1 MTWYREAEAELILV
15 ASAIQSQR
23 LIKLERLESLAAA
36 LVASL
41 TRSDELVVMAL
52 SSPSGSPLL
61 TNLLNVAVVAT
72 KVGLGLGYYGRELER
87 LALAGLVH
95 DIGLFAVPQSL
106 VTKAGRLTADERTL
120 IEQHPEL
127 GYAAIK
133 RVGPEYTWLAD
144 LVCQAHERANGLG
157 YPNRLKGRQIS
168 EMALI
173 IGVSDVFDALI
184 SERPYRP
191 RLFPHEAIKELL
203 VAERA
208 TFPREMTKAL
218 VEQLSVYPLGT
229 TVRLTTGETG
239 TVVGVNVRYP
249 LRPTV
254 AVDEPGVVGDV
265 ENRHI
270 NLGLTP
276 LVSIIEALKAPVV
289 GRVTF
294 TPEVPAV
301 PETLEP
307 LGAASDQFTSL
318 LESLDAIATAIQGVV
333 EHTRNPGVVGEAG
346 GGFVADQQRE
356 TDTPGQDDGG
366 FDKEVVGLFAL
377 EAHEWLAQIQS
388 ALARLSADREGPV
401 RSHVYGIVLNGI
413 TNLAKSAATVH
424 LDEIEAMATNLL
436 PTLRDVGGAE
446 TAVAAESLR
455 HLHLGLDRVIAAVRH
470 LATVPSQEPAE
481 SEGKLPGG
489 DVSDGSNGTA
499 ALVEYADPATFGN
512 VPVSAPNQEPASVP
526 LLTALRELQKARSR
540 SMQPARDMLE
550 VVIHRA
556 EELGAAEQPV
566 DVSTI
571 ESILRDLDRQ
581 DDEFLQA
588 VHLRVPQMTEALASL
603 RAQAASFVTA
613 SQLDPILSHVEF
625 LHTQAKLVQAMT
637 IMMFLQ
643 GLKSFLTVTAYRKVT
658 SLPIRLEALELRL
671 KTLVPMAEQW
681 VNLGRLERATIEE
694 ILPA

>member
-1 MTWYREAEAELILV
+1 MTWYRDAEAELTLV

-23 LIKLERLESLAAA
+23 SIQLDRLEVLAES

-41 TRSDELVVMAL
+41 KRSDELTVMAL

-61 TNLLNVAVVAT
+61 TNLVNVAVVAT
-72 KVGLGLGYYGRELER
+72 KVGMGLGYYGRELER

-106 VTKAGRLTADERTL
+106 LTKAGRLTADERTL

-127 GYAAIK
+127 GYEAIK
-133 RVGPEYTWLAD
+133 RSGSDYTWLAE
-144 LVCQAHERANGLG
+144 LIRQAHERTNGLG

-239 TVVGVNVRYP
+239 TVVGVNVQYP
-249 LRPTV
+249 LRPIV
-254 AVDEPGVVGDV
+254 EVDEPGDAGYA
-265 ENRHI
+265 ESRHI
-270 NLGLTP
+270 DLSLTP

-289 GRVTF
+289 GRLTF
-294 TPEVPAV
+294 APEVPNVAV
-301 PETLEP
+301 PM
-307 LGAASDQFTSL
+307 GAASDQFTSL

-333 EHTRNPGVVGEAG
+333 EHARHPGAVDG
-346 GGFVADQQRE
+346 GKSETVLDQGSAVE
-356 TDTPGQDDGG
+356 TMSQDDVG

-388 ALARLSADREGPV
+388 ALARLSADKEGPV

-446 TAVAAESLR
+446 TAVASESLR
-455 HLHLGLDRVIAAVRH
+455 HLHQGLSRVIAAVRQ
-470 LATVPSQEPAE
+470 LASVPSQSAAGDERTLIDGEVSVVHEEEMGAVECAE
-481 SEGKLPGG
+481 MAILGIP
-489 DVSDGSNGTA
+489 
-499 ALVEYADPATFGN
+499 P
-512 VPVSAPNQEPASVP
+512 SAPNREFSSLP
-526 LLTALRELQKARSR
+526 LLSALRELQKARSR

-550 VVIHRA
+550 AVIHRA
-556 EELGAAEQPV
+556 EEVGEAEQSV

-571 ESILRDLDRQ
+571 ERILRDLDRQ
-581 DDEFLQA
+581 DNEFLQA
-588 VHLRVPQMTEALASL
+588 VHSRVPQMTEALASL

-613 SQLDPILSHVEF
+613 SQLDPILGHVEF
-625 LHTQAKLVQAMT
+625 LHDQAKLVQAMT

>member
-1 MTWYREAEAELILV
+1 MTWYRDAEAELTLV

-23 LIKLERLESLAAA
+23 TIQLDRLEALAAS

-41 TRSDELVVMAL
+41 KRSDELIVMAL
-52 SSPSGSPLL
+52 SSPSGSALL
-61 TNLLNVAVVAT
+61 TNLVNVAVVST
-72 KVGLGLGYYGRELER
+72 KVGMGLGYYGRELER
-87 LALAGLVH
+87 LALAGLLH

-127 GYAAIK
+127 GFEAIK
-133 RVGPEYTWLAD
+133 RSGPDYTWLAE
-144 LVCQAHERANGLG
+144 LIRQAHERTNGLG

-173 IGVSDVFDALI
+173 IGVSDVFDAMI

-239 TVVGVNVRYP
+239 IVVGVNVQYP
-249 LRPTV
+249 LRPIV
-254 AVDEPGVVGDV
+254 EVDESGEAGHV
-265 ENRHI
+265 ESRHI
-270 NLGLTP
+270 NLSLTP

-289 GRVTF
+289 GRLIF
-294 TPEVPAV
+294 APEVPSVDV
-301 PETLEP
+301 P
-307 LGAASDQFTSL
+307 GAASDQFTSL

-333 EHTRNPGVVGEAG
+333 EHARHPGAVVGGKPEAVPG
-346 GGFVADQQRE
+346 QEAAAE
-356 TDTPGQDDGG
+356 TPGQDDAG

-388 ALARLSADREGPV
+388 ALARLSADKEGPV

-413 TNLAKSAATVH
+413 TNLAKSAGTVH
-424 LDEIEAMATNLL
+424 LDEIESMATNLL
-436 PTLRDVGGAE
+436 PALRDVGGAE
-446 TAVAAESLR
+446 TAVASESLR
-455 HLHLGLDRVIAAVRH
+455 QLHHGLNRVVAAVRQ
-470 LATVPSQEPAE
+470 LASVPSQSVAGDERIFGAGEAPVVHAE
-481 SEGKLPGG
+481 ETGAVESVETATPNLHPSGPNSEWSSL
-489 DVSDGSNGTA
+489 
-499 ALVEYADPATFGN
+499 
-512 VPVSAPNQEPASVP
+512 P
-526 LLTALRELQKARSR
+526 LLSALRELQKARSR

-550 VVIHRA
+550 AVIHRA
-556 EELGAAEQPV
+556 EDVSETEQPV
-566 DVSTI
+566 DVATI
-571 ESILRDLDRQ
+571 ERILRDLDRQ
-581 DDEFLQA
+581 DTEFLQA
-588 VHLRVPQMTEALASL
+588 VHLRVPKMTEALASL

-613 SQLDPILSHVEF
+613 SQLDPILDHVEF
-625 LHTQAKLVQAMT
+625 LHDQAKLVQAMT
-637 IMMFLQ
+637 LMMFLQ

>member
-1 MTWYREAEAELILV
+1 MTWYRDAEAALDPV
-15 ASAIQSQR
+15 AAAVQSQR
-23 LIKLERLESLAAA
+23 NIQLERLEALAAS

-41 TRSDELVVMAL
+41 TQSDELVVMAL
-52 SSPSGSPLL
+52 SSPAGSPLV
-61 TNLLNVAVVAT
+61 TNLVNVAVVAT
-72 KVGLGLGYYGRELER
+72 KIGMGLGYYGRELER

-106 VTKAGRLTADERTL
+106 LTKTGRLTPDERTL

-127 GYAAIK
+127 GYEAIK
-133 RVGPEYTWLAD
+133 RAEGDYQWLAQ
-144 LVCQAHERANGLG
+144 LVRQAHERTNGLG

-168 EMALI
+168 EVALI
-173 IGVSDVFDALI
+173 IGLSDVFDALI

-218 VEQLSVYPLGT
+218 VQQLSVYPLGT
-229 TVRLTTGETG
+229 TVRLTTGESG
-239 TVVGVNVRYP
+239 TVVGVNVSYP
-249 LRPTV
+249 LRPIV
-254 AVDEPGVVGDV
+254 KVEESDGGDS
-265 ENRHI
+265 R
-270 NLGLTP
+270 LMDLSLTP
-276 LVSIIEALKAPVV
+276 LVGVIEAIKAPTV
-289 GRVTF
+289 GRVSF
-294 TPEVPAV
+294 VAEPAAPAATPGV
-301 PETLEP
+301 
-307 LGAASDQFTSL
+307 ASDQFTAL
-318 LESLDAIATAIQGVV
+318 LESLDAIADAIQGVV
-333 EHTRNPGVVGEAG
+333 ENTLHPVVEDGRSGAPVAAGESG
-346 GGFVADQQRE
+346 P
-356 TDTPGQDDGG
+356 DTLKQDDAG

-388 ALARLSADREGPV
+388 ALARLSADKEGPV
-401 RSHVYGIVLNGI
+401 RSRVYGIVLNGI

-424 LDEIEAMATNLL
+424 LDDIESMATSLL

-455 HLHLGLDRVIAAVRH
+455 HLHLGLDRVITAVRQ
-470 LATVPSQEPAE
+470 LASVPSQTTD
-481 SEGKLPGG
+481 GG
-489 DVSDGSNGTA
+489 T
-499 ALVEYADPATFGN
+499 GN
-512 VPVSAPNQEPASVP
+512 VPMGNAPAALGEELAVVEDAETAAAGGQPIVPAGELPSLP
-526 LLTALRELQKARSR
+526 LLSALRELQKARSR

-550 VVIHRA
+550 AVIQRA
-556 EELGAAEQPV
+556 EQAGKAEQLV
-566 DVSTI
+566 DVSAI
-571 ESILRDLDRQ
+571 ADILRDLDRQ

-588 VHLRVPQMTEALASL
+588 VHSRVPQMTDALISL
-603 RAQAASFVTA
+603 RAQATSFVTA
-613 SQLDPILSHVEF
+613 SQLDPILGHVEF
-625 LHTQAKLVQAMT
+625 LHEQAKVVQAMT

-643 GLKSFLTVTAYRKVT
+643 GLKSFLTITAYRKMT

>member
-1 MTWYREAEAELILV
+1 MTWYRDAEAELTLV

-23 LIKLERLESLAAA
+23 SIQLDRLEILAES

-41 TRSDELVVMAL
+41 KRSDELTVMAL

-61 TNLLNVAVVAT
+61 TNLVNVAVVAT
-72 KVGLGLGYYGRELER
+72 KVGMGLGYYGRELER

-106 VTKAGRLTADERTL
+106 LTKAGRLTADERTL

-127 GYAAIK
+127 GYEAIK
-133 RVGPEYTWLAD
+133 RSGSDYTWLAE
-144 LVCQAHERANGLG
+144 LIRQAHERTNGLG

-239 TVVGVNVRYP
+239 TVVGVNVQYP
-249 LRPTV
+249 LRPIV
-254 AVDEPGVVGDV
+254 EVDEPGDAGYA
-265 ENRHI
+265 ESRHI
-270 NLGLTP
+270 DLSLTP

-289 GRVTF
+289 GRLTF
-294 TPEVPAV
+294 VPEVPSVAV
-301 PETLEP
+301 PM
-307 LGAASDQFTSL
+307 GAASDQFTSL

-333 EHTRNPGVVGEAG
+333 EHARHPGAVDEGKS
-346 GGFVADQQRE
+346 E
-356 TDTPGQDDGG
+356 TVLVQGSAVETLSQDDVG

-388 ALARLSADREGPV
+388 ALARLSADKEGPV

-446 TAVAAESLR
+446 TAVASESLR
-455 HLHLGLDRVIAAVRH
+455 HLHQGLSRVIAAVRQ
-470 LATVPSQEPAE
+470 LASVPHQSAAGDERTPIDGEVSVVHEEEMGAVECAE
-481 SEGKLPGG
+481 
-489 DVSDGSNGTA
+489 TA
-499 ALVEYADPATFGN
+499 MLGISP
-512 VPVSAPNQEPASVP
+512 SAPNREFSSLP
-526 LLTALRELQKARSR
+526 LLSALRELQKARSR

-550 VVIHRA
+550 AVIHRA
-556 EELGAAEQPV
+556 EEVGEAEQLV

-571 ESILRDLDRQ
+571 ERILRDLDRQ
-581 DDEFLQA
+581 DNEFLQA
-588 VHLRVPQMTEALASL
+588 VHSRVPQMTEALASL

-613 SQLDPILSHVEF
+613 SQLDPILGHVEF
-625 LHTQAKLVQAMT
+625 LHDQAKLVQAMT
-637 IMMFLQ
+637 LMMFLQ

-671 KTLVPMAEQW
+671 KTLIPMAEQW

>member
-1 MTWYREAEAELILV
+1 
-15 ASAIQSQR
+15 IQ
-23 LIKLERLESLAAA
+23 LDRLEVLAAS

-41 TRSDELVVMAL
+41 KRSDELIVMAL
-52 SSPSGSPLL
+52 SSPSGSALI

-72 KVGLGLGYYGRELER
+72 KVGMGLGYYGRELER

-106 VTKAGRLTADERTL
+106 VTKAGRLTADERSL

-127 GYAAIK
+127 GYEAIK
-133 RVGPEYTWLAD
+133 RSGSDYTWLAE
-144 LVCQAHERANGLG
+144 LIRQAHERTNGLG

-239 TVVGVNVRYP
+239 TVVGVNVQYP
-249 LRPTV
+249 LRPIV
-254 AVDEPGVVGDV
+254 EVDEPGDAGHV
-265 ENRHI
+265 ECRHI
-270 NLGLTP
+270 DLSLTP

-289 GRVTF
+289 GRLTF
-294 TPEVPAV
+294 APEVPSVAV
-301 PETLEP
+301 PVGT
-307 LGAASDQFTSL
+307 ASDQFTSL

-333 EHTRNPGVVGEAG
+333 EHARHPGAVDGGQPEPVRNQESA
-346 GGFVADQQRE
+346 AE
-356 TDTPGQDDGG
+356 TLGQDDVG

-388 ALARLSADREGPV
+388 ALARLSADKEGPI

-436 PTLRDVGGAE
+436 PTLRNVGGAE
-446 TAVAAESLR
+446 TAVASESLR
-455 HLHLGLDRVIAAVRH
+455 HLHQGLSRVIAAVRQ
-470 LATVPSQEPAE
+470 LASVPSQRVPGDEQPRSGGEVSVAHEAE
-481 SEGKLPGG
+481 MGADESAEAATLSIHPGI
-489 DVSDGSNGTA
+489 
-499 ALVEYADPATFGN
+499 
-512 VPVSAPNQEPASVP
+512 VPNCELSSIP
-526 LLTALRELQKARSR
+526 LLSALRELQKARSR

-550 VVIHRA
+550 AVIHRA
-556 EELGAAEQPV
+556 EEVGEAEQPV

-571 ESILRDLDRQ
+571 ERILRD
-581 DDEFLQA
+581 
-588 VHLRVPQMTEALASL
+588 
-603 RAQAASFVTA
+603 
-613 SQLDPILSHVEF
+613 
-625 LHTQAKLVQAMT
+625 
-637 IMMFLQ
+637 
-643 GLKSFLTVTAYRKVT
+643 
-658 SLPIRLEALELRL
+658 
-671 KTLVPMAEQW
+671 
-681 VNLGRLERATIEE
+681 
-694 ILPA
+694 

>member
-1 MTWYREAEAELILV
+1 MTWYRDAEAELTLV

-23 LIKLERLESLAAA
+23 SIQLDRLEVLAAS

-41 TRSDELVVMAL
+41 KRSDELIVMAL

-72 KVGLGLGYYGRELER
+72 KVGMGLGYYGRELER

-127 GYAAIK
+127 GFEAIK
-133 RVGPEYTWLAD
+133 RSGSDYTWLAE
-144 LVCQAHERANGLG
+144 LIRQAHERTNGLG

-239 TVVGVNVRYP
+239 TVVGVNVQYP
-249 LRPTV
+249 LRPIV
-254 AVDEPGVVGDV
+254 EVDESGDAGYT
-265 ENRHI
+265 ESRHI
-270 NLGLTP
+270 DLSLTP
-276 LVSIIEALKAPVV
+276 LVSIVEALKAPVV
-289 GRVTF
+289 GRLTF
-294 TPEVPAV
+294 APEIPSIEA
-301 PETLEP
+301 PM
-307 LGAASDQFTSL
+307 GAASDQFTSL

-333 EHTRNPGVVGEAG
+333 EHARHPGAVDGKKPDSVLGQESVV
-346 GGFVADQQRE
+346 E
-356 TDTPGQDDGG
+356 TVSQDDVG

-388 ALARLSADREGPV
+388 ALARLSADKEGPV

-424 LDEIEAMATNLL
+424 LDEIESMATNLL

-446 TAVAAESLR
+446 TAVATESLR
-455 HLHLGLDRVIAAVRH
+455 HLHQGLGRVIAAVRQ
-470 LATVPSQEPAE
+470 LASIPSQSIAGDERTLTDGEVAVVHEEETGAVECAE
-481 SEGKLPGG
+481 TATRGIHP
-489 DVSDGSNGTA
+489 SD
-499 ALVEYADPATFGN
+499 
-512 VPVSAPNQEPASVP
+512 PNHEFSSLP
-526 LLTALRELQKARSR
+526 LLSALRELQKARSR

-550 VVIHRA
+550 AVIHRA
-556 EELGAAEQPV
+556 EEVGEAEKPV
-566 DVSTI
+566 DVSMI
-571 ESILRDLDRQ
+571 ERILRDLDRQ
-581 DDEFLQA
+581 DSEFLQS
-588 VHLRVPQMTEALASL
+588 VHSRVPQMTEALVSL

-613 SQLDPILSHVEF
+613 SQLDPILGHVEF
-625 LHTQAKLVQAMT
+625 LHDQAKLVQAMT

>member
-1 MTWYREAEAELILV
+1 MTWYRDAEAELGLV
-15 ASAIQSQR
+15 AAAIQSQR
-23 LIKLERLESLAAA
+23 NVQVERLEVLAAE
-36 LVASL
+36 LVVSL
-41 TRSDELVVMAL
+41 QRSDELIVMAL
-52 SSPSGSPLL
+52 SSPSGSQLV
-61 TNLLNVAVVAT
+61 TNLVNVAIVAT
-72 KVGLGLGYYGRELER
+72 KVGMGLGYYGRELER
-87 LALAGLVH
+87 LALGALVH

-106 VTKAGRLTADERTL
+106 VTKAGRLTPDERTL

-127 GYAAIK
+127 GCDAIK
-133 RVGPEYTWLAD
+133 RAGTEYVWLAQ
-144 LVCQAHERANGLG
+144 LIRQAHERTNGLG

-173 IGVSDVFDALI
+173 IGVTDVFDALI
-184 SERPYRP
+184 SERPYRR
-191 RLFPHEAIKELL
+191 RLFPHEAVKELL

-208 TFPREMTKAL
+208 AFPREMIKAL

-249 LRPTV
+249 LRPIV
-254 AVDEPGVVGDV
+254 RVDEEEGVESD
-265 ENRHI
+265 ESRQI
-270 NLGLTP
+270 DLSLTP
-276 LVSIIEALKAPVV
+276 LVSVIEALNAPVV

-294 TPEVPAV
+294 ETEASPPA
-301 PETLEP
+301 TP

-318 LESLDAIATAIQGVV
+318 LESLDAIASAIQGVV
-333 EHTRNPGVVGEAG
+333 ESTMHPIMADSTRAESALVGESGDDAG
-346 GGFVADQQRE
+346 
-356 TDTPGQDDGG
+356 TQDEAG

-388 ALARLSADREGPV
+388 ALARLSADKEGPV

-436 PTLRDVGGAE
+436 PSLRDVGGAE

-455 HLHLGLDRVIAAVRH
+455 NLHLGLDRVIAAVRQ
-470 LATVPSQEPAE
+470 L
-481 SEGKLPGG
+481 
-489 DVSDGSNGTA
+489 
-499 ALVEYADPATFGN
+499 
-512 VPVSAPNQEPASVP
+512 ASVP
-526 LLTALRELQKARSR
+526 LQSVGGEERTLSEGDVSIGVQEEMAKVKCEEQATFDRHPPTDLVSGLPSVPLLSALRELQKARAR
-540 SMQPARDMLE
+540 SMQPARDILE
-550 VVIHRA
+550 AVIHRA
-556 EELGAAEQPV
+556 EEVSESEQPV
-566 DVSTI
+566 DVATI
-571 ESILRDLDRQ
+571 ERILRELDQQ

-588 VHLRVPQMTEALASL
+588 VHRRVPEMTELLASL

-625 LHTQAKLVQAMT
+625 LHDQAKAVQAMT

-643 GLKSFLTVTAYRKVT
+643 GLKSFLTVTAYRKMT
-658 SLPIRLEALELRL
+658 SLPVRLEALELRL

-681 VNLGRLERATIEE
+681 VNLGRLERATIED

>member
-1 MTWYREAEAELILV
+1 MTWYRDAEAELTLV

-23 LIKLERLESLAAA
+23 SIQLDRLEVLAES

-41 TRSDELVVMAL
+41 KRSDELTVMAL

-61 TNLLNVAVVAT
+61 TNLVNVAVVAT
-72 KVGLGLGYYGRELER
+72 KVGMGLGYYGRELER

-106 VTKAGRLTADERTL
+106 LTKAGRLTADERTL

-127 GYAAIK
+127 GYEAIK
-133 RVGPEYTWLAD
+133 RSGSDYTWLAE
-144 LVCQAHERANGLG
+144 LIRQAHERTNGLG

-239 TVVGVNVRYP
+239 TVVGVNVQYP
-249 LRPTV
+249 LRPIV
-254 AVDEPGVVGDV
+254 EVDEPGDAGYA
-265 ENRHI
+265 ESRHI
-270 NLGLTP
+270 DLSLTP

-289 GRVTF
+289 GRLTF
-294 TPEVPAV
+294 APEVPNVAV
-301 PETLEP
+301 PM
-307 LGAASDQFTSL
+307 GAASDQFTSL

-333 EHTRNPGVVGEAG
+333 EHARHPGAVDG
-346 GGFVADQQRE
+346 GKSETVLDQGSAVE
-356 TDTPGQDDGG
+356 TMSQDDVG

-388 ALARLSADREGPV
+388 ALARLSADKEGPV

-446 TAVAAESLR
+446 TAVASESLR
-455 HLHLGLDRVIAAVRH
+455 HLHQGLSRVIAAVRQ
-470 LATVPSQEPAE
+470 LASVPSQSAAGDERTLIDGEVSVVHEEEIGAVECAE
-481 SEGKLPGG
+481 
-489 DVSDGSNGTA
+489 TA
-499 ALVEYADPATFGN
+499 ILGIP
-512 VPVSAPNQEPASVP
+512 PSAPNREFSSLP
-526 LLTALRELQKARSR
+526 LLSALRELQKARSR

-550 VVIHRA
+550 AVIHRA
-556 EELGAAEQPV
+556 EEVGEAEQSV

-571 ESILRDLDRQ
+571 ERILRDLDRQ
-581 DDEFLQA
+581 DNEFLQA
-588 VHLRVPQMTEALASL
+588 VHSRVPQMTEALASL

-613 SQLDPILSHVEF
+613 SQLDPILGHVEF
-625 LHTQAKLVQAMT
+625 LHDQAKLVQAMT

>member
-1 MTWYREAEAELILV
+1 MTWYRDAEAELTLV

-23 LIKLERLESLAAA
+23 NIQLDRLEVLAAS

-41 TRSDELVVMAL
+41 KRSDELIVMAL

-72 KVGLGLGYYGRELER
+72 KVGMGLGYYGRELER

-106 VTKAGRLTADERTL
+106 VTKAGRLSADERTL

-127 GYAAIK
+127 GYEAIK
-133 RVGPEYTWLAD
+133 RSGSDYTWLAE
-144 LVCQAHERANGLG
+144 LIRQAHERTNGLG

-239 TVVGVNVRYP
+239 TVVGVNVQYP
-249 LRPTV
+249 LRPIV
-254 AVDEPGVVGDV
+254 EVDESGDAGYA
-265 ENRHI
+265 ESRHI
-270 NLGLTP
+270 DLSLTP

-289 GRVTF
+289 GRLTF
-294 TPEVPAV
+294 APEISSVEVPM
-301 PETLEP
+301 
-307 LGAASDQFTSL
+307 GAASDQFTSL

-333 EHTRNPGVVGEAG
+333 EHARHPGAVDGRKPEAVLGQESVV
-346 GGFVADQQRE
+346 E
-356 TDTPGQDDGG
+356 TLSQDDVG

-388 ALARLSADREGPV
+388 ALARLSADKEGPV

-424 LDEIEAMATNLL
+424 LDEIESMATNLL

-446 TAVAAESLR
+446 TAVATESLR
-455 HLHLGLDRVIAAVRH
+455 NLHQGLGRVIAAVRQ
-470 LATVPSQEPAE
+470 LASIPSQSVAGDERTLTDGEVTVVHEEEIDAVECAE
-481 SEGKLPGG
+481 TATRGIHP
-489 DVSDGSNGTA
+489 SD
-499 ALVEYADPATFGN
+499 
-512 VPVSAPNQEPASVP
+512 PNHEFSSLP
-526 LLTALRELQKARSR
+526 LLSALRELQKARSR

-550 VVIHRA
+550 AVIHRA
-556 EELGAAEQPV
+556 EEVGEAEQPV

-571 ESILRDLDRQ
+571 ERILRDLDRQ
-581 DDEFLQA
+581 DSEFLQA
-588 VHLRVPQMTEALASL
+588 VHSRVPQMTEALASL

-613 SQLDPILSHVEF
+613 SQLDPILGHVEF
-625 LHTQAKLVQAMT
+625 LHDQAKLVQAMT

-681 VNLGRLERATIEE
+681 VNLGRLERATIQE

>member
-1 MTWYREAEAELILV
+1 MTWYRDAEAELTLV

-23 LIKLERLESLAAA
+23 TIQLDRLEALAAS

-41 TRSDELVVMAL
+41 KRSDELIVMAL

-61 TNLLNVAVVAT
+61 TNLVNVAVVST
-72 KVGLGLGYYGRELER
+72 KVGMGLGYYGRELER

-127 GYAAIK
+127 GFEAIK
-133 RVGPEYTWLAD
+133 RSEPDYTWLAD
-144 LVCQAHERANGLG
+144 LIRQAHERTNGLG

-173 IGVSDVFDALI
+173 IGVSDVFDAMI

-239 TVVGVNVRYP
+239 IVVGVNVQYP
-249 LRPTV
+249 LRPIV
-254 AVDEPGVVGDV
+254 EVDESGEAGHV
-265 ENRHI
+265 ESRHI
-270 NLGLTP
+270 NLSLTP

-289 GRVTF
+289 GRLIF
-294 TPEVPAV
+294 APEVPSVDV
-301 PETLEP
+301 P
-307 LGAASDQFTSL
+307 GAASDQFTSL

-333 EHTRNPGVVGEAG
+333 EHARHPGAVVGGKPEVVPGQEA
-346 GGFVADQQRE
+346 VAE
-356 TDTPGQDDGG
+356 TPGQDEAG

-388 ALARLSADREGPV
+388 ALARLSADKEGPV

-413 TNLAKSAATVH
+413 TNLAKSAGTVH
-424 LDEIEAMATNLL
+424 LDEIESMATNLL
-436 PTLRDVGGAE
+436 PALRDVGGAE
-446 TAVAAESLR
+446 TAVASESLR
-455 HLHLGLDRVIAAVRH
+455 QLHHGLNRVVAAVRQ
-470 LATVPSQEPAE
+470 LASVPSQSVAGDERIFGAGEAPVVHAE
-481 SEGKLPGG
+481 ETGAVESVETATPTLHPSGPNSEWSSL
-489 DVSDGSNGTA
+489 
-499 ALVEYADPATFGN
+499 
-512 VPVSAPNQEPASVP
+512 P
-526 LLTALRELQKARSR
+526 LLSALRELQKARSR

-550 VVIHRA
+550 AVIHRA
-556 EELGAAEQPV
+556 EEVSEAEQPV
-566 DVSTI
+566 DVATI
-571 ESILRDLDRQ
+571 ERILRDLDRQ
-581 DDEFLQA
+581 DTEFLQA
-588 VHLRVPQMTEALASL
+588 VHLRVPKMTEALASL

-613 SQLDPILSHVEF
+613 SQLDPILHHVEF
-625 LHTQAKLVQAMT
+625 LHDQAKLVQAMT

>member
-1 MTWYREAEAELILV
+1 MTWYRDAEAELTFV

-23 LIKLERLESLAAA
+23 SIQLDRLEILAAS

-41 TRSDELVVMAL
+41 KRSDELIVMAL

-61 TNLLNVAVVAT
+61 TNLVNVAVVAT
-72 KVGLGLGYYGRELER
+72 KVGMGLGYYGRELER

-106 VTKAGRLTADERTL
+106 LTKAGRLTADERTL

-127 GYAAIK
+127 GYEAIK
-133 RVGPEYTWLAD
+133 RSGPDYTWLAE
-144 LVCQAHERANGLG
+144 LIRQAHERTNGLG
-157 YPNRLKGRQIS
+157 YPNRLKGRQVS

-203 VAERA
+203 VVERA

-239 TVVGVNVRYP
+239 TVVGVNVQYP
-249 LRPTV
+249 LRPIV
-254 AVDEPGVVGDV
+254 EVDEPGDAGHV
-265 ENRHI
+265 ESRHI
-270 NLGLTP
+270 NLSLTP

-289 GRVTF
+289 GRLTF
-294 TPEVPAV
+294 APEVSNVAV
-301 PETLEP
+301 PM
-307 LGAASDQFTSL
+307 GVASDQFTSL

-333 EHTRNPGVVGEAG
+333 EHARHPGAVDVGKPEAVLGQESVV
-346 GGFVADQQRE
+346 E
-356 TDTPGQDDGG
+356 TLSQDDVG

-377 EAHEWLAQIQS
+377 EAHEWLQQIQS
-388 ALARLSADREGPV
+388 ALARLSADKEGPV

-446 TAVAAESLR
+446 TAVASESLR
-455 HLHLGLDRVIAAVRH
+455 HLHQGLSRVIAAVRQ
-470 LATVPSQEPAE
+470 L
-481 SEGKLPGG
+481 
-489 DVSDGSNGTA
+489 
-499 ALVEYADPATFGN
+499 
-512 VPVSAPNQEPASVP
+512 ASVP
-526 LLTALRELQKARSR
+526 PSQGAAGDEQMLSDGEMSVVHEEEVSAVESEETATRSIHPGIVPNREFSALPLLSALRELQKARSR

-550 VVIHRA
+550 AVIHRA
-556 EELGAAEQPV
+556 EEVGEAEQPV
-566 DVSTI
+566 DVPTV
-571 ESILRDLDRQ
+571 ERILRDLDRQ
-581 DDEFLQA
+581 DNEFLQA
-588 VHLRVPQMTEALASL
+588 VHSRVPQMTEALASL

-613 SQLDPILSHVEF
+613 SQLDPILGHVEF
-625 LHTQAKLVQAMT
+625 LHDQAKLVQAMT

>member
-1 MTWYREAEAELILV
+1 MTWYRDAEAELTLV

-23 LIKLERLESLAAA
+23 SIQLDRLEILAAS

-41 TRSDELVVMAL
+41 KRSSELIVMAL

-61 TNLLNVAVVAT
+61 TNLVNVAVVAT
-72 KVGLGLGYYGRELER
+72 KVGMGLGYYGRELER

-106 VTKAGRLTADERTL
+106 LTKAGRLTADERTL

-127 GYAAIK
+127 GYEAIK
-133 RVGPEYTWLAD
+133 RSGPDYTWLAE
-144 LVCQAHERANGLG
+144 LIRQAHERTNGLG

-239 TVVGVNVRYP
+239 TVVGVNVQYP
-249 LRPTV
+249 LRPIV
-254 AVDEPGVVGDV
+254 EIDEHGDAGHV
-265 ENRHI
+265 ESRHI
-270 NLGLTP
+270 DLSLTP

-289 GRVTF
+289 GRLTF
-294 TPEVPAV
+294 APEVPNVAV
-301 PETLEP
+301 PM
-307 LGAASDQFTSL
+307 GAASDQFTSL

-333 EHTRNPGVVGEAG
+333 EHARHSGAVDGGKSEVVL
-346 GGFVADQQRE
+346 DQESAVE
-356 TDTPGQDDGG
+356 TLSLDDAG

-388 ALARLSADREGPV
+388 ALARLSADKEGPV

-446 TAVAAESLR
+446 TAVASESLR
-455 HLHLGLDRVIAAVRH
+455 HLHQGLSRVIAAVRQ
-470 LATVPSQEPAE
+470 LASIPSQSAA
-481 SEGKLPGG
+481 G
-489 DVSDGSNGTA
+489 DERTLIDGEVSVVREEEVGAVEREETA
-499 ALVEYADPATFGN
+499 THNIHPEI
-512 VPVSAPNQEPASVP
+512 VPNREFSSLP
-526 LLTALRELQKARSR
+526 LLSALRELQKARSR

-550 VVIHRA
+550 AVIHCA
-556 EELGAAEQPV
+556 EEVGEPV
-566 DVSTI
+566 DVSMI
-571 ESILRDLDRQ
+571 ERILRDLDRQ
-581 DDEFLQA
+581 DNDFLQA
-588 VHLRVPQMTEALASL
+588 VHSRVPQMTEALASL

-613 SQLDPILSHVEF
+613 SQLDPILGHVEF
-625 LHTQAKLVQAMT
+625 LHDQAKLVQAMT

-658 SLPIRLEALELRL
+658 SLPVRLEALELRL

>member
-1 MTWYREAEAELILV
+1 MTWYRDAEAELTLV

-23 LIKLERLESLAAA
+23 TIQLDRLEALAAS

-41 TRSDELVVMAL
+41 KRSDELIVMAL

-61 TNLLNVAVVAT
+61 TNLVNVAVVST
-72 KVGLGLGYYGRELER
+72 KVGMGLGYYGRELER

-127 GYAAIK
+127 GFEAIK
-133 RVGPEYTWLAD
+133 RSEPDYTWLAD
-144 LVCQAHERANGLG
+144 LIRQAHERTNGLG

-173 IGVSDVFDALI
+173 IGVSDVFDAMI

-239 TVVGVNVRYP
+239 IVVGVNVQYP
-249 LRPTV
+249 LRPIV
-254 AVDEPGVVGDV
+254 EVDESGEAGHV
-265 ENRHI
+265 ESRHI
-270 NLGLTP
+270 NLSLTP

-289 GRVTF
+289 GRLIF
-294 TPEVPAV
+294 APEVPSVDV
-301 PETLEP
+301 P
-307 LGAASDQFTSL
+307 GAASDQFTSL

-333 EHTRNPGVVGEAG
+333 EHARHPGAVVGGKPEIVPGQEA
-346 GGFVADQQRE
+346 VAE
-356 TDTPGQDDGG
+356 TPGQDEAG

-388 ALARLSADREGPV
+388 ALARLSADKEGPV

-413 TNLAKSAATVH
+413 TNLAKSAGTVH
-424 LDEIEAMATNLL
+424 LDEIESMATNLL
-436 PTLRDVGGAE
+436 PALRDVGGAE
-446 TAVAAESLR
+446 TAVASESLR
-455 HLHLGLDRVIAAVRH
+455 QLHHGLNRVVAAVRQ
-470 LATVPSQEPAE
+470 LASVPSQSVAGDERIFGAGEAPVVHAE
-481 SEGKLPGG
+481 ETGAVESVETATPTLHPSGPNSEWSSL
-489 DVSDGSNGTA
+489 
-499 ALVEYADPATFGN
+499 
-512 VPVSAPNQEPASVP
+512 P
-526 LLTALRELQKARSR
+526 LLSALRELQKARSR

-550 VVIHRA
+550 AVIHRA
-556 EELGAAEQPV
+556 EEVSEAEQPV
-566 DVSTI
+566 DVATI
-571 ESILRDLDRQ
+571 ERILRDLDRQ
-581 DDEFLQA
+581 DTEFLQA
-588 VHLRVPQMTEALASL
+588 VHLRVPKMTEALASL

-613 SQLDPILSHVEF
+613 SQLDPILHHVEF
-625 LHTQAKLVQAMT
+625 LHDQAKLVQAMT

>member
-1 MTWYREAEAELILV
+1 MTWYRDAEAELTLV

-23 LIKLERLESLAAA
+23 SIQLDRLEISAAS

-41 TRSDELVVMAL
+41 KRSDELIVMAL

-72 KVGLGLGYYGRELER
+72 KVGMGLGYYGRELER

-106 VTKAGRLTADERTL
+106 LTQAGRLTADERTL

-127 GYAAIK
+127 GYEAIK
-133 RVGPEYTWLAD
+133 RSGSDHTWLAE
-144 LVCQAHERANGLG
+144 LIRQAHERTNGLG

-208 TFPREMTKAL
+208 TFPREIIKAL

-239 TVVGVNVRYP
+239 TVVGVNVQYP
-249 LRPTV
+249 LRPIV
-254 AVDEPGVVGDV
+254 EVDEPGDAGHV
-265 ENRHI
+265 ESRHI
-270 NLGLTP
+270 DLSLTP
-276 LVSIIEALKAPVV
+276 LVSIVEALKAPVV
-289 GRVTF
+289 GRLTF
-294 TPEVPAV
+294 APEVPDVAV
-301 PETLEP
+301 PM
-307 LGAASDQFTSL
+307 GAASDQFTSL

-333 EHTRNPGVVGEAG
+333 EHARRPGAVDG
-346 GGFVADQQRE
+346 GKSETVLDQESGVE
-356 TDTPGQDDGG
+356 TLSQDDVG

-388 ALARLSADREGPV
+388 ALARLSADKEGPV

-446 TAVAAESLR
+446 TAVASESLR
-455 HLHLGLDRVIAAVRH
+455 QLHQGLSRVIAAVRQ
-470 LATVPSQEPAE
+470 LASVPSQGAAGEEQALIDGEVSVVHEEEVGAVEHEEPATR
-481 SEGKLPGG
+481 SIHPGI
-489 DVSDGSNGTA
+489 
-499 ALVEYADPATFGN
+499 
-512 VPVSAPNQEPASVP
+512 VPNREFSSLP
-526 LLTALRELQKARSR
+526 LLSALRELQKARSR

-550 VVIHRA
+550 AVIHRA
-556 EELGAAEQPV
+556 EEVSEAEQPV
-566 DVSTI
+566 DVPTI
-571 ESILRDLDRQ
+571 ERILRDLDRQ
-581 DDEFLQA
+581 DNEFLQA
-588 VHLRVPQMTEALASL
+588 VHSRVPQMTGALASL

-613 SQLDPILSHVEF
+613 SQLDPILGHVEF
-625 LHTQAKLVQAMT
+625 LHDQAKLVQAMT

>member
-1 MTWYREAEAELILV
+1 MTWYRDAEAELTLV

-23 LIKLERLESLAAA
+23 TLQLDRIEALAAS

-41 TRSDELVVMAL
+41 KRSDELIVMAL

-61 TNLLNVAVVAT
+61 MNLVNVAVVAT
-72 KVGLGLGYYGRELER
+72 KVGMGLGYYGRELER

-127 GYAAIK
+127 GYEAIK
-133 RVGPEYTWLAD
+133 RSGADYTWLAE
-144 LVCQAHERANGLG
+144 LIRQAHERINGLG

-173 IGVSDVFDALI
+173 IGVSDVFDAMI

-239 TVVGVNVRYP
+239 MVVGVNVQYP
-249 LRPTV
+249 LRPIV
-254 AVDEPGVVGDV
+254 EVDEPGEAGHV
-265 ENRHI
+265 ESRHI
-270 NLGLTP
+270 NLSLTP

-289 GRVTF
+289 GRLTF
-294 TPEVPAV
+294 APEVPSVAV
-301 PETLEP
+301 PM
-307 LGAASDQFTSL
+307 GGASDQFTSL

-333 EHTRNPGVVGEAG
+333 EHARHPGAVVGGKSEAVPG
-346 GGFVADQQRE
+346 SEAVVE
-356 TDTPGQDDGG
+356 TPSQDDVG

-388 ALARLSADREGPV
+388 ALARLSADKEGPV

-413 TNLAKSAATVH
+413 TNLAKSASTVH
-424 LDEIEAMATNLL
+424 LDEIESMATNLL

-446 TAVAAESLR
+446 TAVASESL
-455 HLHLGLDRVIAAVRH
+455 HQLHHGLNRVIAAVRQ
-470 LATVPSQEPAE
+470 L
-481 SEGKLPGG
+481 
-489 DVSDGSNGTA
+489 
-499 ALVEYADPATFGN
+499 
-512 VPVSAPNQEPASVP
+512 ASVP
-526 LLTALRELQKARSR
+526 FQREAGDEGTFLDGEEPAVHAEAMGAVESVETATRSIHPSGSNNEWSSLPLLSALRELQKARSR

-550 VVIHRA
+550 AVIHRA
-556 EELGAAEQPV
+556 EEVSEAEQPV
-566 DVSTI
+566 DVATI
-571 ESILRDLDRQ
+571 ERILRDLDRQ
-581 DDEFLQA
+581 DNEFLQA
-588 VHLRVPQMTEALASL
+588 VHSRVPQMTEALASL

-613 SQLDPILSHVEF
+613 SQLDPILDHVEF
-625 LHTQAKLVQAMT
+625 LHNQAKLVQAMT

-694 ILPA
+694 ILPV

>member
-1 MTWYREAEAELILV
+1 MTWYRDAEAELTLV

-23 LIKLERLESLAAA
+23 TIQLDRLEALAAS

-41 TRSDELVVMAL
+41 KRSDELIVMAL
-52 SSPSGSPLL
+52 SSPSGSALL
-61 TNLLNVAVVAT
+61 TNLVNVAVVST
-72 KVGLGLGYYGRELER
+72 KVGMGLGYYGRELER
-87 LALAGLVH
+87 LALAGLLH

-127 GYAAIK
+127 GFEAIK
-133 RVGPEYTWLAD
+133 RSGPDYTWLAE
-144 LVCQAHERANGLG
+144 LIRQAHERTNGLG

-173 IGVSDVFDALI
+173 IGVSDVFDAMI

-239 TVVGVNVRYP
+239 IVVGVNVQYP
-249 LRPTV
+249 LRPIV
-254 AVDEPGVVGDV
+254 EVDESGEAGHV
-265 ENRHI
+265 ESRHI
-270 NLGLTP
+270 NLSLTP

-289 GRVTF
+289 GRLIF
-294 TPEVPAV
+294 APEVPSVDV
-301 PETLEP
+301 P
-307 LGAASDQFTSL
+307 GAASDQFTSL

-333 EHTRNPGVVGEAG
+333 EHARHPGAVVGGKPEAVPG
-346 GGFVADQQRE
+346 QEAAAE
-356 TDTPGQDDGG
+356 TPGQDDAG

-388 ALARLSADREGPV
+388 ALARLSADKEGPV

-413 TNLAKSAATVH
+413 TNLAKSAGTVH
-424 LDEIEAMATNLL
+424 LDEIESMATNLL
-436 PTLRDVGGAE
+436 PALRDVGGAE
-446 TAVAAESLR
+446 TAVASESLR
-455 HLHLGLDRVIAAVRH
+455 QLHHGLNRVVAAVRQ
-470 LATVPSQEPAE
+470 LASVPSQSVAGDERIFGAGEAPVVHAE
-481 SEGKLPGG
+481 ETGAVESVETATPTFHPSGPNSEWSSL
-489 DVSDGSNGTA
+489 
-499 ALVEYADPATFGN
+499 
-512 VPVSAPNQEPASVP
+512 P
-526 LLTALRELQKARSR
+526 LLSALRELQKARSR

-550 VVIHRA
+550 AVIHRA
-556 EELGAAEQPV
+556 EDVSEAEQPV
-566 DVSTI
+566 DVATI
-571 ESILRDLDRQ
+571 ERILRDLDRQ
-581 DDEFLQA
+581 DTEFLQA
-588 VHLRVPQMTEALASL
+588 VHLRVPKMTEALASL

-613 SQLDPILSHVEF
+613 SQLDPILDHVEF
-625 LHTQAKLVQAMT
+625 LHDQAKLVQAMT
-637 IMMFLQ
+637 LMMFLQ

>member
-1 MTWYREAEAELILV
+1 MTWYRDAEAELTLV

-23 LIKLERLESLAAA
+23 TIQLDRLEALAAS

-41 TRSDELVVMAL
+41 KRSDELIVMAL

-61 TNLLNVAVVAT
+61 TNLVNVAVVST
-72 KVGLGLGYYGRELER
+72 KVGMGLGYYGRELER

-127 GYAAIK
+127 GFEAIK
-133 RVGPEYTWLAD
+133 RSGPDYTWLAE
-144 LVCQAHERANGLG
+144 LIRQAHERTNGLG

-173 IGVSDVFDALI
+173 IGVSDVFDAMI

-239 TVVGVNVRYP
+239 IVVGVNVQYP
-249 LRPTV
+249 LRPIV
-254 AVDEPGVVGDV
+254 EVDESGEAGHV
-265 ENRHI
+265 ESRHI
-270 NLGLTP
+270 NLSLTP

-289 GRVTF
+289 GRLIF
-294 TPEVPAV
+294 APEVPSVDV
-301 PETLEP
+301 P
-307 LGAASDQFTSL
+307 GAASDQFTSL

-333 EHTRNPGVVGEAG
+333 EHARHPGAVVGGKPEVVPGQEA
-346 GGFVADQQRE
+346 VAE
-356 TDTPGQDDGG
+356 TPGQDEAG

-388 ALARLSADREGPV
+388 ALARLSADKEGPV

-413 TNLAKSAATVH
+413 TNLAKSAGTVH
-424 LDEIEAMATNLL
+424 LDEIESMATNLL
-436 PTLRDVGGAE
+436 PALRDVGGAE
-446 TAVAAESLR
+446 TAVASESLR
-455 HLHLGLDRVIAAVRH
+455 QLHHGLNRVVAAVRQ
-470 LATVPSQEPAE
+470 LASVPSQSVAGDERIFGAGEAPVVHAEETGAVEPVETATPTLHPSGPN
-481 SEGKLPGG
+481 SEWSSL
-489 DVSDGSNGTA
+489 
-499 ALVEYADPATFGN
+499 
-512 VPVSAPNQEPASVP
+512 P
-526 LLTALRELQKARSR
+526 LLSALRELQKARSR

-550 VVIHRA
+550 AVIHRA
-556 EELGAAEQPV
+556 EEVSEAVQPV
-566 DVSTI
+566 DVATI
-571 ESILRDLDRQ
+571 ERILRDLDRQ
-581 DDEFLQA
+581 DTEFLQA
-588 VHLRVPQMTEALASL
+588 VHLRVPKMTEALASL

-613 SQLDPILSHVEF
+613 SQLDPILHHVEF
-625 LHTQAKLVQAMT
+625 LHDQAKLVQAMT

>member
-1 MTWYREAEAELILV
+1 MTWYRDAEAELTLV

-23 LIKLERLESLAAA
+23 SIQLDRLEILAAS

-41 TRSDELVVMAL
+41 KRSDELIVMAL

-61 TNLLNVAVVAT
+61 TNLVNVAVVAT
-72 KVGLGLGYYGRELER
+72 KVGMGLGYYGRELER

-106 VTKAGRLTADERTL
+106 LTKAGRLTADERTL

-127 GYAAIK
+127 GYEAIK
-133 RVGPEYTWLAD
+133 RSGSDYTWLAE
-144 LVCQAHERANGLG
+144 LIRQAHERTNGLG

-208 TFPREMTKAL
+208 TFPREIIKAL

-239 TVVGVNVRYP
+239 TVVGVNVQYP
-249 LRPTV
+249 LRPIV
-254 AVDEPGVVGDV
+254 EVDEPGDAGHSGS
-265 ENRHI
+265 RHI
-270 NLGLTP
+270 DLSLTP
-276 LVSIIEALKAPVV
+276 LVSIVEALKAPVV
-289 GRVTF
+289 GRLTF
-294 TPEVPAV
+294 APEVPDVAV
-301 PETLEP
+301 PM
-307 LGAASDQFTSL
+307 GAASDQFTSL

-333 EHTRNPGVVGEAG
+333 EHARHPGAVDGGKSEA
-346 GGFVADQQRE
+346 VLDQESGVE
-356 TDTPGQDDGG
+356 TLSQDDVG

-388 ALARLSADREGPV
+388 ALARLSADKEGPV

-446 TAVAAESLR
+446 TAVASESLR
-455 HLHLGLDRVIAAVRH
+455 QLHQGLSRVIAAVRQ
-470 LATVPSQEPAE
+470 LASVPSQGAAGDERTFIDGEVSVVHEEEVGAVEHEEPATR
-481 SEGKLPGG
+481 SIHPGII
-489 DVSDGSNGTA
+489 SNREFYS
-499 ALVEYADPATFGN
+499 L
-512 VPVSAPNQEPASVP
+512 P
-526 LLTALRELQKARSR
+526 LLSALRELQKARSR

-550 VVIHRA
+550 AVIHRA
-556 EELGAAEQPV
+556 EEVGEAEQPV

-571 ESILRDLDRQ
+571 ERILRDLDRQ
-581 DDEFLQA
+581 DNEFLQA
-588 VHLRVPQMTEALASL
+588 VHSRVPQMTEALASL

-613 SQLDPILSHVEF
+613 SQLDPILGHVEF
-625 LHTQAKLVQAMT
+625 LHDQAKLVQAMT

>member
-1 MTWYREAEAELILV
+1 MTWYRDAEAELTLV

-23 LIKLERLESLAAA
+23 SIQLDRLEVLAAS

-41 TRSDELVVMAL
+41 KHSDELIVMAL

-61 TNLLNVAVVAT
+61 TNLVNVAVVAT
-72 KVGLGLGYYGRELER
+72 KVGMGLGYYGRELER

-106 VTKAGRLTADERTL
+106 LTKAGRLTADERTL

-127 GYAAIK
+127 GYEAIK
-133 RVGPEYTWLAD
+133 RSGSDYTWLAE
-144 LVCQAHERANGLG
+144 LIRQAHERTNGLG

-208 TFPREMTKAL
+208 TFPREITKAL

-239 TVVGVNVRYP
+239 TVVGVNVQYP
-249 LRPTV
+249 LRPIV
-254 AVDEPGVVGDV
+254 EVDEPGDAGHVQS
-265 ENRHI
+265 RHI
-270 NLGLTP
+270 DLSLTP

-289 GRVTF
+289 GRLTF
-294 TPEVPAV
+294 APEIPSVEVPM
-301 PETLEP
+301 
-307 LGAASDQFTSL
+307 GAASDQFTSL

-333 EHTRNPGVVGEAG
+333 EHARHPGAMDGGKSVAVLGQESVV
-346 GGFVADQQRE
+346 E
-356 TDTPGQDDGG
+356 TLSPDDVG

-388 ALARLSADREGPV
+388 ALARLSADKEGPV

-455 HLHLGLDRVIAAVRH
+455 HLHQGLSRVIAAVRQ
-470 LATVPSQEPAE
+470 LAFVPSQSVAGDERTLTDGEVAVVYEEEMGAVECAE
-481 SEGKLPGG
+481 TATRSIHPGI
-489 DVSDGSNGTA
+489 
-499 ALVEYADPATFGN
+499 
-512 VPVSAPNQEPASVP
+512 VPSREFSSLP
-526 LLTALRELQKARSR
+526 LLSALRELQKARSR

-550 VVIHRA
+550 AVIHRA
-556 EELGAAEQPV
+556 EQVGETEQPV

-571 ESILRDLDRQ
+571 ERILRDLDRQ
-581 DDEFLQA
+581 DNEFLQA
-588 VHLRVPQMTEALASL
+588 VHSRVPQMTEALASL

-613 SQLDPILSHVEF
+613 SQLDPILGHVEF
-625 LHTQAKLVQAMT
+625 LHDQAKLVQAMT

>member
-1 MTWYREAEAELILV
+1 MTWYRDAEAELTLV

-23 LIKLERLESLAAA
+23 TIQLDRLEALAAS

-41 TRSDELVVMAL
+41 KRSDELIVMAL
-52 SSPSGSPLL
+52 SSPSGSALL
-61 TNLLNVAVVAT
+61 TNLVNVAVVST
-72 KVGLGLGYYGRELER
+72 KVGMGLGYYGRELER
-87 LALAGLVH
+87 LALAGLLH

-127 GYAAIK
+127 GFEAIK
-133 RVGPEYTWLAD
+133 RSGPDYTWLAE
-144 LVCQAHERANGLG
+144 LIRQAHERTNGLG

-173 IGVSDVFDALI
+173 IGVSDVFDAMI

-239 TVVGVNVRYP
+239 IVVGVNVQYP
-249 LRPTV
+249 LRPIV
-254 AVDEPGVVGDV
+254 EVDESGEAGHV
-265 ENRHI
+265 ESRHI
-270 NLGLTP
+270 NLSLTP

-289 GRVTF
+289 GRLIF
-294 TPEVPAV
+294 APEVPSVDV
-301 PETLEP
+301 P
-307 LGAASDQFTSL
+307 GAASDQFTSL

-333 EHTRNPGVVGEAG
+333 EHARHPGAVVGGKPEAVPG
-346 GGFVADQQRE
+346 QEAAAE
-356 TDTPGQDDGG
+356 TPGQDDAG

-388 ALARLSADREGPV
+388 ALARLSADKEGPV

-413 TNLAKSAATVH
+413 TNLAKSAGTVH
-424 LDEIEAMATNLL
+424 LDEIESMATNLL
-436 PTLRDVGGAE
+436 PALRDVGGAE
-446 TAVAAESLR
+446 TAVASESLR
-455 HLHLGLDRVIAAVRH
+455 QLHHGLNRVVAAVRQ
-470 LATVPSQEPAE
+470 LASVPSQSVAGDERIFGAGEAPVVHAE
-481 SEGKLPGG
+481 ETGAVESVETATPNLHPSGPNSEWSSL
-489 DVSDGSNGTA
+489 
-499 ALVEYADPATFGN
+499 
-512 VPVSAPNQEPASVP
+512 P
-526 LLTALRELQKARSR
+526 LLSALRELQKARSR

-550 VVIHRA
+550 AVIHRA
-556 EELGAAEQPV
+556 EEVSEAVQPV
-566 DVSTI
+566 DVATI
-571 ESILRDLDRQ
+571 ERILRDLDRQ
-581 DDEFLQA
+581 DTEFLQA
-588 VHLRVPQMTEALASL
+588 VHLRVPKMTEALASL

-613 SQLDPILSHVEF
+613 SQLDPILHHVEF
-625 LHTQAKLVQAMT
+625 LHDQAKLVQAMT

>member
-1 MTWYREAEAELILV
+1 MTWYRDAEAELTLV

-23 LIKLERLESLAAA
+23 TIQLDRLEALAAS

-41 TRSDELVVMAL
+41 KRSDELIVMAL

-61 TNLLNVAVVAT
+61 TNLVNVAVVST
-72 KVGLGLGYYGRELER
+72 KVGMGLGYYGRELER

-127 GYAAIK
+127 GFEAIK
-133 RVGPEYTWLAD
+133 RSGPDYTWLAE
-144 LVCQAHERANGLG
+144 LIRQAHERTNGLG

-173 IGVSDVFDALI
+173 IGVSDVFDAMI

-239 TVVGVNVRYP
+239 IVVGVNVQYP
-249 LRPTV
+249 LRPIV
-254 AVDEPGVVGDV
+254 EVDESGEAGHV
-265 ENRHI
+265 ESRHI
-270 NLGLTP
+270 NLSLTP

-289 GRVTF
+289 GRLIF
-294 TPEVPAV
+294 APEVPSVDV
-301 PETLEP
+301 P
-307 LGAASDQFTSL
+307 GAASDQFTSL

-333 EHTRNPGVVGEAG
+333 EHARHPGAVVGGKPEVVPGQEA
-346 GGFVADQQRE
+346 VAE
-356 TDTPGQDDGG
+356 TPGQDEAG

-388 ALARLSADREGPV
+388 ALARLSADKEGPV

-413 TNLAKSAATVH
+413 TNLAKSAGTVH
-424 LDEIEAMATNLL
+424 LDEIESMATNLL
-436 PTLRDVGGAE
+436 PALRDVGGAE
-446 TAVAAESLR
+446 TAVASESLR
-455 HLHLGLDRVIAAVRH
+455 QLHHGLNRVVAAVRQ
-470 LATVPSQEPAE
+470 LASVPSQSVAGDERIFGAGEAPVVHAE
-481 SEGKLPGG
+481 ETGAVESVETATPTLHPSGPNSEWSSL
-489 DVSDGSNGTA
+489 
-499 ALVEYADPATFGN
+499 
-512 VPVSAPNQEPASVP
+512 P
-526 LLTALRELQKARSR
+526 LLSALRELQKARSR

-550 VVIHRA
+550 AVIHRA
-556 EELGAAEQPV
+556 EDVSEAEQPV
-566 DVSTI
+566 DVATI
-571 ESILRDLDRQ
+571 ERILRDLDRQ
-581 DDEFLQA
+581 DTEFLQA
-588 VHLRVPQMTEALASL
+588 VHLRVPKMTEALASL

-613 SQLDPILSHVEF
+613 SQLDPILDHVEF
-625 LHTQAKLVQAMT
+625 LHDQAKLVQAMT
-637 IMMFLQ
+637 LMMFLQ

>member
-1 MTWYREAEAELILV
+1 MTWYRDAESELTLV
-15 ASAIQSQR
+15 VSAVQSQR
-23 LIKLERLESLAAA
+23 SLHLDRLEDLAAS

-41 TRSDELVVMAL
+41 KRNDELIVMAL

-72 KVGLGLGYYGRELER
+72 KVGMGLGYYGRELER

-106 VTKAGRLTADERTL
+106 VTKAGRLTVDERTL

-127 GYAAIK
+127 GYEAIK
-133 RVGPEYTWLAD
+133 RSDSDYAWLAE
-144 LVCQAHERANGLG
+144 LIRQAHERTNGTG

-191 RLFPHEAIKELL
+191 RLFPHEAVKELL

-208 TFPREMTKAL
+208 TFPREITKAL

-239 TVVGVNVRYP
+239 TVVEVNAQYP
-249 LRPTV
+249 LRPVVEV
-254 AVDEPGVVGDV
+254 AEPGETGFTESRQID
-265 ENRHI
+265 
-270 NLGLTP
+270 LSLTP

-289 GRVTF
+289 GRLTF
-294 TPEVPAV
+294 AQEVSNAATPM
-301 PETLEP
+301 
-307 LGAASDQFTSL
+307 GAASDQFTLL

-333 EHTRNPGVVGEAG
+333 EHARQSGAGDGKGSEIALDQEA
-346 GGFVADQQRE
+346 AAEAQS
-356 TDTPGQDDGG
+356 QDDAG
-366 FDKEVVGLFAL
+366 FGKEVVGLFAL

-388 ALARLSADREGPV
+388 ALIRLSDGKEGPV
-401 RSHVYGIVLNGI
+401 HSHVYGIVLNGI

-424 LDEIEAMATNLL
+424 LDDIEVMATNLL

-446 TAVAAESLR
+446 TAVASESLR
-455 HLHLGLDRVIAAVRH
+455 QLRQGLNRVIAAVQQ
-470 LATVPSQEPAE
+470 LASVPSQPVVEDE
-481 SEGKLPGG
+481 QTLLDEGLSAVHEDEAGAVG
-489 DVSDGSNGTA
+489 DVQTSAQNIHPEIVPSR
-499 ALVEYADPATFGN
+499 AL
-512 VPVSAPNQEPASVP
+512 SSLP
-526 LLTALRELQKARSR
+526 LLSALQELQKARSR

-550 VVIHRA
+550 AVIHRA
-556 EELGAAEQPV
+556 EEVGEVEQPV
-566 DVSTI
+566 DASAI
-571 ESILRDLDRQ
+571 ERILHDLDRQ
-581 DDEFLQA
+581 DNEFLQA
-588 VHLRVPQMTEALASL
+588 VYSHVPKMTEALVSL

-613 SQLDPILSHVEF
+613 SQLDPVLGHVEF
-625 LHTQAKLVQAMT
+625 LHDQAKTVQAMT

-694 ILPA
+694 ILPV

>member
-1 MTWYREAEAELILV
+1 MTWYRDAEAELTFV

-23 LIKLERLESLAAA
+23 NIQLDRLEVLAAS

-41 TRSDELVVMAL
+41 KRSDELIVMAL

-61 TNLLNVAVVAT
+61 TNLVNVAVVAT
-72 KVGLGLGYYGRELER
+72 KVGMGLGYYGRELER

-106 VTKAGRLTADERTL
+106 VTKAGRLSADERTL

-127 GYAAIK
+127 GYEAIK
-133 RVGPEYTWLAD
+133 RSGPDYTWLAE
-144 LVCQAHERANGLG
+144 LVRQAHERTNGLG

-168 EMALI
+168 EIALI

-239 TVVGVNVRYP
+239 TVVGVNVKYP
-249 LRPTV
+249 LRPIV
-254 AVDEPGVVGDV
+254 AVDEPGAGDHV
-265 ENRHI
+265 ESRHI
-270 NLGLTP
+270 NLSLTP

-289 GRVTF
+289 GRLTF
-294 TPEVPAV
+294 APEAPSAAAPMGV
-301 PETLEP
+301 
-307 LGAASDQFTSL
+307 ASDQFTSL

-333 EHTRNPGVVGEAG
+333 EHVRNPGAVVGEKAEA
-346 GGFVADQQRE
+346 V
-356 TDTPGQDDGG
+356 PGQAVAVETLSQDEVG

-377 EAHEWLAQIQS
+377 EAHEWLAQIQT
-388 ALARLSADREGPV
+388 ALARLSADKEGPA

-413 TNLAKSAATVH
+413 TNLAKSAGTVH

-436 PTLRDVGGAE
+436 PALRDVGGAE
-446 TAVAAESLR
+446 TAAASESLR
-455 HLHLGLDRVIAAVRH
+455 QLHHGLNRVIAAVRQ
-470 LATVPSQEPAE
+470 LASIPTQSVT
-481 SEGKLPGG
+481 G
-489 DVSDGSNGTA
+489 DER
-499 ALVEYADPATFGN
+499 ALVDGG
-512 VPVSAPNQEPASVP
+512 VPVRQEEEMGAVECAETATPGIYPGAPDHELSSLP
-526 LLTALRELQKARSR
+526 LLSALRELQKARSR

-550 VVIHRA
+550 AVIHRA
-556 EELGAAEQPV
+556 EQVGETEQPV

-571 ESILRDLDRQ
+571 ERILRDLDRQ
-581 DDEFLQA
+581 DSEFLQA
-588 VHLRVPQMTEALASL
+588 VHSHVPQMTEALASL

-613 SQLDPILSHVEF
+613 SQLDPILGHVEF
-625 LHTQAKLVQAMT
+625 LHDQAKLVQAMT

>member
-1 MTWYREAEAELILV
+1 MTWYRDAEAELTLV

-23 LIKLERLESLAAA
+23 TIQLDRLEALAAS

-41 TRSDELVVMAL
+41 KRSDELVVMAL

-61 TNLLNVAVVAT
+61 TNLVNVAVVST
-72 KVGLGLGYYGRELER
+72 KVGMGLGYYGRELER
-87 LALAGLVH
+87 LALAGLLH

-127 GYAAIK
+127 GFEAIK
-133 RVGPEYTWLAD
+133 RSGPDYTWLAE
-144 LVCQAHERANGLG
+144 LIRQAHERTNGLG

-173 IGVSDVFDALI
+173 IGVSDVFDAMI

-239 TVVGVNVRYP
+239 IVVGVNVQYP
-249 LRPTV
+249 LRPIV
-254 AVDEPGVVGDV
+254 EVDESGEAGHV
-265 ENRHI
+265 ESRHI
-270 NLGLTP
+270 NLSLTP

-289 GRVTF
+289 GRLIF
-294 TPEVPAV
+294 APEVPSVDV
-301 PETLEP
+301 P
-307 LGAASDQFTSL
+307 GAASDQFTSL

-333 EHTRNPGVVGEAG
+333 EHARHPGVVVGGKPEAVPG
-346 GGFVADQQRE
+346 QEAAAE
-356 TDTPGQDDGG
+356 TPGQDDAG

-388 ALARLSADREGPV
+388 ALARLSADKEGPV

-413 TNLAKSAATVH
+413 TNLAKSAGTVH
-424 LDEIEAMATNLL
+424 LDEIESMATNLL
-436 PTLRDVGGAE
+436 PALRDVGGAE
-446 TAVAAESLR
+446 TAVASESLR
-455 HLHLGLDRVIAAVRH
+455 QLHHGLNRVVAAVRQ
-470 LATVPSQEPAE
+470 LASVPSQSVVGDERIFGAGEAPVVHAE
-481 SEGKLPGG
+481 ETGAVESVETATPTLHPSGPNSEWSSL
-489 DVSDGSNGTA
+489 
-499 ALVEYADPATFGN
+499 
-512 VPVSAPNQEPASVP
+512 P
-526 LLTALRELQKARSR
+526 LLSALRELQKARSR

-550 VVIHRA
+550 AVIHRA
-556 EELGAAEQPV
+556 EDVSEAEQPV
-566 DVSTI
+566 DVATI
-571 ESILRDLDRQ
+571 ERILRDLDRQ
-581 DDEFLQA
+581 DTEFLQA
-588 VHLRVPQMTEALASL
+588 VHLRVPKMTEALASL

-613 SQLDPILSHVEF
+613 SQLDPILDHVEF
-625 LHTQAKLVQAMT
+625 LHDQAKLVQAMT
-637 IMMFLQ
+637 LMMFLQ

>member
-1 MTWYREAEAELILV
+1 MTWYRDAEAELTLV

-23 LIKLERLESLAAA
+23 TIQLDRLEALAAS

-41 TRSDELVVMAL
+41 KRSDELVVMAL

-61 TNLLNVAVVAT
+61 TNLVNVAVVST
-72 KVGLGLGYYGRELER
+72 KVGMGLGYYGRELER
-87 LALAGLVH
+87 LALAGLLH

-127 GYAAIK
+127 GFEAIK
-133 RVGPEYTWLAD
+133 RSGPDYTWLAE
-144 LVCQAHERANGLG
+144 LIRQAHERTNGLG

-173 IGVSDVFDALI
+173 IGVSDVFDAMI

-239 TVVGVNVRYP
+239 IVVGVNVQYP
-249 LRPTV
+249 LRPIV
-254 AVDEPGVVGDV
+254 EVDESGEAGHV
-265 ENRHI
+265 ESRHI
-270 NLGLTP
+270 NLSLTP

-289 GRVTF
+289 GRLIF
-294 TPEVPAV
+294 APEVPSVDV
-301 PETLEP
+301 P
-307 LGAASDQFTSL
+307 GAASDQFTSL

-333 EHTRNPGVVGEAG
+333 EHARHPGAVVGGKPEAVPG
-346 GGFVADQQRE
+346 QEAAAE
-356 TDTPGQDDGG
+356 TPGQDDAG

-388 ALARLSADREGPV
+388 ALARLSADKEGPV

-413 TNLAKSAATVH
+413 TNLAKSAGTVH
-424 LDEIEAMATNLL
+424 LDEIESMATNLL
-436 PTLRDVGGAE
+436 PALRDVGGAE
-446 TAVAAESLR
+446 TAVASESLR
-455 HLHLGLDRVIAAVRH
+455 QLHHGLNRVVAAVRQ
-470 LATVPSQEPAE
+470 LASVPSQSVVGDERIFGAGEAPVVHAE
-481 SEGKLPGG
+481 ETGAVESVETATPTLHPSGPNSEWSSL
-489 DVSDGSNGTA
+489 
-499 ALVEYADPATFGN
+499 
-512 VPVSAPNQEPASVP
+512 P
-526 LLTALRELQKARSR
+526 LLSALRELQKARSR

-550 VVIHRA
+550 AVIHRA
-556 EELGAAEQPV
+556 EDVSEAEQPV
-566 DVSTI
+566 DVATI
-571 ESILRDLDRQ
+571 ERILRDLDRQ
-581 DDEFLQA
+581 DTEFLQA
-588 VHLRVPQMTEALASL
+588 VHLRVPKMTEALASL

-613 SQLDPILSHVEF
+613 SQLDPILDHVEF
-625 LHTQAKLVQAMT
+625 LHDQAKLVQAMT
-637 IMMFLQ
+637 LMMFLQ

>member
-1 MTWYREAEAELILV
+1 MTWYREAEAELGLV
-15 ASAIQSQR
+15 AAAMQSQR
-23 LIKLERLESLAAA
+23 SIRLERLEVFAAS

-41 TRSDELVVMAL
+41 KRSDELIVMAL
-52 SSPSGSPLL
+52 SSPSGSTLI

-72 KVGLGLGYYGRELER
+72 KIGMGLGYYGSELER

-127 GYAAIK
+127 GYEAIM
-133 RVGPEYTWLAD
+133 RAGSEYVWLAQ
-144 LVCQAHERANGLG
+144 LIRQAHERTNGLG

-168 EMALI
+168 EVALI

-191 RLFPHEAIKELL
+191 RLFPHEAMKELL

-208 TFPREMTKAL
+208 TIPREMIKAL

-249 LRPTV
+249 LRPV
-254 AVDEPGVVGDV
+254 VMIDELDGT
-265 ENRHI
+265 ENLESRRI
-270 NLGLTP
+270 DLSLTP
-276 LVSIIEALKAPVV
+276 LVSVIEALNAPVV
-289 GRVTF
+289 GRIAFATEIGPSV
-294 TPEVPAV
+294 AS
-301 PETLEP
+301 LES
-307 LGAASDQFTSL
+307 ASDQFTSL
-318 LESLDAIATAIQGVV
+318 LESLDAIASAIQGVV
-333 EHTRNPGVVGEAG
+333 ANTIHPTVAADGRAESALEDASAVEA
-346 GGFVADQQRE
+346 
-356 TDTPGQDDGG
+356 PGQDDGG
-366 FDKEVVGLFAL
+366 FDEEVVGLFAL

-388 ALARLSADREGPV
+388 ALARLTADKAGPV
-401 RSHVYGIVLNGI
+401 RSRVYGIVLNGI
-413 TNLAKSAATVH
+413 TNLANSAATVH
-424 LDEIEAMATNLL
+424 LDEIESMAVNLL
-436 PTLRDVGGAE
+436 PTLRDAGGAD
-446 TAVAAESLR
+446 TAIAAESLR
-455 HLHLGLDRVIAAVRH
+455 QLHQGLDRVITAVRQ
-470 LATVPSQEPAE
+470 LAVVPLHKGEAE
-481 SEGKLPGG
+481 ACEIVEGDAVFASEAA
-489 DVSDGSNGTA
+489 SDGAEYSSSSICDSHSNSGSTD
-499 ALVEYADPATFGN
+499 EFC
-512 VPVSAPNQEPASVP
+512 SIP
-526 LLTALRELQKARSR
+526 LLSALRELQKARAR

-550 VVIHRA
+550 AVIHRA
-556 EELGAAEQPV
+556 EEAGEAEQLV

-571 ESILRDLDRQ
+571 ERILRDLDRQ

-588 VHLRVPQMTEALASL
+588 VHQRVPQMTESLASL
-603 RAQAASFVTA
+603 RMQSASFVTA
-613 SQLDPILSHVEF
+613 SQLDPILSHVEL
-625 LHTQAKLVQAMT
+625 LHDQAKAVQAMT

-643 GLKSFLTVTAYRKVT
+643 GLESFLTVTAYRKVT
-658 SLPIRLEALELRL
+658 ALPIRLEALELRL

>member
-1 MTWYREAEAELILV
+1 MTWYRDAEAELTLV

-23 LIKLERLESLAAA
+23 SIQLDRLEVLAES

-41 TRSDELVVMAL
+41 KRSDELTVMAL

-61 TNLLNVAVVAT
+61 TNLVNVAVVAT
-72 KVGLGLGYYGRELER
+72 KVGMGLGYYGRELER

-106 VTKAGRLTADERTL
+106 LTKAGRLTADERTL

-127 GYAAIK
+127 GYEAIK
-133 RVGPEYTWLAD
+133 RSGSDYTWLAE
-144 LVCQAHERANGLG
+144 LIRQAHERTNGLG

-239 TVVGVNVRYP
+239 TVVGVNVQYP
-249 LRPTV
+249 LRPIV
-254 AVDEPGVVGDV
+254 EVDEPGDAGYA
-265 ENRHI
+265 ESRHI
-270 NLGLTP
+270 DLSLTP

-289 GRVTF
+289 GRLTF
-294 TPEVPAV
+294 APEVPTVAV
-301 PETLEP
+301 PM
-307 LGAASDQFTSL
+307 GAASDQFTSL

-333 EHTRNPGVVGEAG
+333 EHARHPGAVDG
-346 GGFVADQQRE
+346 GKSETVLDQGSAVE
-356 TDTPGQDDGG
+356 TMSQDDVG

-388 ALARLSADREGPV
+388 ALARLSADKEGPV

-446 TAVAAESLR
+446 TAVASESLR
-455 HLHLGLDRVIAAVRH
+455 HLHQGLSRVIDAVRQ
-470 LATVPSQEPAE
+470 LASVPSQSAAGDERTLIDGEVSVVHEEEMGAVECAE
-481 SEGKLPGG
+481 MAILGIP
-489 DVSDGSNGTA
+489 
-499 ALVEYADPATFGN
+499 P
-512 VPVSAPNQEPASVP
+512 SAPNREFSSLP
-526 LLTALRELQKARSR
+526 LLSALRELQKARSR

-550 VVIHRA
+550 AVIHRA
-556 EELGAAEQPV
+556 EEVGEAEQSV

-571 ESILRDLDRQ
+571 ERILRDLDRQ
-581 DDEFLQA
+581 DNEFLQA
-588 VHLRVPQMTEALASL
+588 VHSRVPQMTEALASL

-613 SQLDPILSHVEF
+613 SQLDPILGHVEF
-625 LHTQAKLVQAMT
+625 LHDQAKLVQAMT

>member
-1 MTWYREAEAELILV
+1 MTWYRDAEAELTLV

-23 LIKLERLESLAAA
+23 TIQLDRLEALAAS

-41 TRSDELVVMAL
+41 KRSDELIVMAL

-61 TNLLNVAVVAT
+61 TNLVNVAVVST
-72 KVGLGLGYYGRELER
+72 KVGMGLGYYGRELER

-127 GYAAIK
+127 GFEAIK
-133 RVGPEYTWLAD
+133 RSGPDYTWLAE
-144 LVCQAHERANGLG
+144 LIRQAHERTNGLG

-173 IGVSDVFDALI
+173 IGVSDVFDAMI

-239 TVVGVNVRYP
+239 IVVGVNVQYP
-249 LRPTV
+249 LRPIV
-254 AVDEPGVVGDV
+254 EVDESGEAGHV
-265 ENRHI
+265 ESRHI
-270 NLGLTP
+270 NLSLTP

-289 GRVTF
+289 GRLIF
-294 TPEVPAV
+294 APEVPSVDV
-301 PETLEP
+301 P
-307 LGAASDQFTSL
+307 GAASDQFTSL

-333 EHTRNPGVVGEAG
+333 EHARHPGAVVGGKPEVVPGQEA
-346 GGFVADQQRE
+346 VAE
-356 TDTPGQDDGG
+356 TPGQDEAG

-388 ALARLSADREGPV
+388 ALARLSADKEGPV

-413 TNLAKSAATVH
+413 TNLAKSAGTVH
-424 LDEIEAMATNLL
+424 LDEIESMATNLL
-436 PTLRDVGGAE
+436 PALRDVGGAE
-446 TAVAAESLR
+446 TAVASESLR
-455 HLHLGLDRVIAAVRH
+455 QLHHGLNRVVAAVRQ
-470 LATVPSQEPAE
+470 LASVPSQSVAGDERIFGAGEAPVVHAE
-481 SEGKLPGG
+481 ETGAVESVETATPTLHPSGPNSEWSSL
-489 DVSDGSNGTA
+489 
-499 ALVEYADPATFGN
+499 
-512 VPVSAPNQEPASVP
+512 P
-526 LLTALRELQKARSR
+526 LLSALRELQKARSR

-550 VVIHRA
+550 AVIHRA
-556 EELGAAEQPV
+556 EEVSEAEQPV
-566 DVSTI
+566 DVATI
-571 ESILRDLDRQ
+571 ERILRDLDRQ
-581 DDEFLQA
+581 DTEFLQA
-588 VHLRVPQMTEALASL
+588 VHLRVPKMTEALASL

-613 SQLDPILSHVEF
+613 SQLDPILHHVEF
-625 LHTQAKLVQAMT
+625 LHDQAKLVQAMT

>member
-1 MTWYREAEAELILV
+1 MTWYRDAESELTLV

-23 LIKLERLESLAAA
+23 SIQLDRLEILAAS

-41 TRSDELVVMAL
+41 KRSDELIVMAL

-61 TNLLNVAVVAT
+61 TNLVNVAVVAT
-72 KVGLGLGYYGRELER
+72 KVGMGLGYYGRELER

-106 VTKAGRLTADERTL
+106 LTKAGRLTADERTL

-127 GYAAIK
+127 GYEAIK
-133 RVGPEYTWLAD
+133 RSGSDYTWLAE
-144 LVCQAHERANGLG
+144 LIRQAHERTNGLG

-208 TFPREMTKAL
+208 TFPREMIKAL

-239 TVVGVNVRYP
+239 TVMGVNVQYP
-249 LRPTV
+249 LRPIV
-254 AVDEPGVVGDV
+254 EVDEPGDSGHVGS
-265 ENRHI
+265 RHI
-270 NLGLTP
+270 DLSLTP

-289 GRVTF
+289 GRLTF
-294 TPEVPAV
+294 APEIPIVAV
-301 PETLEP
+301 PT
-307 LGAASDQFTSL
+307 GAASDQFTSL

-333 EHTRNPGVVGEAG
+333 EHARHPSAIDGGKSETVLDQESGV
-346 GGFVADQQRE
+346 E
-356 TDTPGQDDGG
+356 TLSQDDVG

-388 ALARLSADREGPV
+388 ALARLSADKEGPV

-446 TAVAAESLR
+446 TAVASESLR
-455 HLHLGLDRVIAAVRH
+455 QLHQGLSRVIAAVRQ
-470 LATVPSQEPAE
+470 LASVPSQGAAGDERALIDGE
-481 SEGKLPGG
+481 VSVVHEEEVGAVEHEETATRSIHPGI
-489 DVSDGSNGTA
+489 
-499 ALVEYADPATFGN
+499 
-512 VPVSAPNQEPASVP
+512 VPNREFSSLP
-526 LLTALRELQKARSR
+526 LLSALRELQKARSR

-550 VVIHRA
+550 AVIHRA
-556 EELGAAEQPV
+556 EEVSEAEQPV

-571 ESILRDLDRQ
+571 ERILRDLDRQ
-581 DDEFLQA
+581 DNEFLQA
-588 VHLRVPQMTEALASL
+588 VHSRVPQMTEALASL

-613 SQLDPILSHVEF
+613 SQLDPILGHVEF
-625 LHTQAKLVQAMT
+625 LHDQAKLVQAMT

>member
-1 MTWYREAEAELILV
+1 MTWYRDAEAELTLV

-23 LIKLERLESLAAA
+23 TIQLDRLEILAAS

-41 TRSDELVVMAL
+41 KRSDELIVMAL

-61 TNLLNVAVVAT
+61 TNLVNVAVVST
-72 KVGLGLGYYGRELER
+72 KIGMGLGYYGRELER

-106 VTKAGRLTADERTL
+106 VMKAGRLTADERTL

-127 GYAAIK
+127 GYEAIK
-133 RVGPEYTWLAD
+133 RSGPDYTWLAE
-144 LVCQAHERANGLG
+144 LIRQAHERTNGLG

-184 SERPYRP
+184 SDRPYRP

-239 TVVGVNVRYP
+239 MVVGVNVQYP
-249 LRPTV
+249 LRPIV
-254 AVDEPGVVGDV
+254 EVDEPGEAGHV
-265 ENRHI
+265 ESRHI
-270 NLGLTP
+270 NLSLTP

-289 GRVTF
+289 GRLTF
-294 TPEVPAV
+294 APEVPSVAV
-301 PETLEP
+301 PM
-307 LGAASDQFTSL
+307 GGASDQFTSL

-333 EHTRNPGVVGEAG
+333 EHARHPGAVDGGKSAAVLGQEAD
-346 GGFVADQQRE
+346 VE
-356 TDTPGQDDGG
+356 TLGQDDVG

-388 ALARLSADREGPV
+388 ALARLSADKEGPV

-413 TNLAKSAATVH
+413 TNLARSAGTVH

-436 PTLRDVGGAE
+436 PTLRHVGGGE
-446 TAVAAESLR
+446 TAVASESLR
-455 HLHLGLDRVIAAVRH
+455 QLHDGLNRVIAAVRQ
-470 LATVPSQEPAE
+470 LASVPSQSVAGEVPEMHAEEMEAVEYVEPATR
-481 SEGKLPGG
+481 SLH
-489 DVSDGSNGTA
+489 SGSLNNEWSS
-499 ALVEYADPATFGN
+499 L
-512 VPVSAPNQEPASVP
+512 P
-526 LLTALRELQKARSR
+526 LLSALRELQKARSR
-540 SMQPARDMLE
+540 SMQPARDILE
-550 VVIHRA
+550 AVIHRA
-556 EELGAAEQPV
+556 EEVGEAEQPV
-566 DVSTI
+566 DVATI
-571 ESILRDLDRQ
+571 ERILRDLDRQ
-581 DDEFLQA
+581 DNEFLQA
-588 VHLRVPQMTEALASL
+588 VHSRVPLMTEALASL

-613 SQLDPILSHVEF
+613 SQLDPILDHVEF
-625 LHTQAKLVQAMT
+625 LHNQAKLVQAMT

>member
-1 MTWYREAEAELILV
+1 MTWYRDAESELTLV

-23 LIKLERLESLAAA
+23 SIQLDRLEILAAS

-41 TRSDELVVMAL
+41 KRSDELIVMAL

-61 TNLLNVAVVAT
+61 TNLVNVAVVAT
-72 KVGLGLGYYGRELER
+72 KVGMGLGYYGRELER

-106 VTKAGRLTADERTL
+106 LTKAGRLTADERTL

-127 GYAAIK
+127 GYEAIK
-133 RVGPEYTWLAD
+133 RSGSDYTWLAE
-144 LVCQAHERANGLG
+144 LIRQAHERTNGLG

-208 TFPREMTKAL
+208 TFPREMIKAL

-239 TVVGVNVRYP
+239 TVMGVNVQYP
-249 LRPTV
+249 LRPIV
-254 AVDEPGVVGDV
+254 EVDEPGDSGHVGS
-265 ENRHI
+265 RHI
-270 NLGLTP
+270 DLSLTP

-289 GRVTF
+289 GRLTF
-294 TPEVPAV
+294 APEIPIVAV
-301 PETLEP
+301 PT
-307 LGAASDQFTSL
+307 GAASDQFTSL

-333 EHTRNPGVVGEAG
+333 EHARHPSGIDGGKSETVLDQESGV
-346 GGFVADQQRE
+346 E
-356 TDTPGQDDGG
+356 TLSQDDVG

-388 ALARLSADREGPV
+388 ALARLSADKEGPV

-446 TAVAAESLR
+446 TAVASESLR
-455 HLHLGLDRVIAAVRH
+455 QLHQGLSRVIAAVRQ
-470 LATVPSQEPAE
+470 LASVPSQGAAGDERALIDGE
-481 SEGKLPGG
+481 VSVVHEEEVGAVEHEETATRSIHPGI
-489 DVSDGSNGTA
+489 
-499 ALVEYADPATFGN
+499 
-512 VPVSAPNQEPASVP
+512 VPNREFSSLP
-526 LLTALRELQKARSR
+526 LLSALRELQKARSR

-550 VVIHRA
+550 AVIHRA
-556 EELGAAEQPV
+556 EEVSEAEQPV

-571 ESILRDLDRQ
+571 ERILRDLDRQ
-581 DDEFLQA
+581 DNEFLQA
-588 VHLRVPQMTEALASL
+588 VHSRVPQMTEALASL

-613 SQLDPILSHVEF
+613 SQLDPILGHVEF
-625 LHTQAKLVQAMT
+625 LHDQAKLVQAMT

>member
-1 MTWYREAEAELILV
+1 MTWYRDAEAELTLV

-23 LIKLERLESLAAA
+23 TIQLDRLEALAAS

-41 TRSDELVVMAL
+41 KRSDELIVMAL

-61 TNLLNVAVVAT
+61 TNLVNVAVVST
-72 KVGLGLGYYGRELER
+72 KVGMGLGYYGRELER

-127 GYAAIK
+127 GFEAIK
-133 RVGPEYTWLAD
+133 RSGPDYTWLAE
-144 LVCQAHERANGLG
+144 LIRQAHERTNGLG

-173 IGVSDVFDALI
+173 IGVSDVFDAMI

-239 TVVGVNVRYP
+239 IVVGVNVQYP
-249 LRPTV
+249 LRPIV
-254 AVDEPGVVGDV
+254 EVDESGEAGHV
-265 ENRHI
+265 ESRHI
-270 NLGLTP
+270 NLSLTP

-289 GRVTF
+289 GRLTF
-294 TPEVPAV
+294 SPEVPSVAV
-301 PETLEP
+301 P
-307 LGAASDQFTSL
+307 GAASDQFTSL

-333 EHTRNPGVVGEAG
+333 EHARHPGAVVGGKSEAVPG
-346 GGFVADQQRE
+346 QEAVAE
-356 TDTPGQDDGG
+356 TPGQDDAG

-388 ALARLSADREGPV
+388 ALARLSADKEGPV

-413 TNLAKSAATVH
+413 TNLAKSAGTVH
-424 LDEIEAMATNLL
+424 LDEIESMATNLL
-436 PTLRDVGGAE
+436 PALRDVGGAE
-446 TAVAAESLR
+446 TAVASESLR
-455 HLHLGLDRVIAAVRH
+455 QLHHGLNRVVAAVRQ
-470 LATVPSQEPAE
+470 LASVPSQSVAGDERIFGPGEAPVVHADETGAVESAEPATPDLHPSGPS
-481 SEGKLPGG
+481 SEWSSL
-489 DVSDGSNGTA
+489 
-499 ALVEYADPATFGN
+499 
-512 VPVSAPNQEPASVP
+512 P
-526 LLTALRELQKARSR
+526 LLSALRELQKARSR

-550 VVIHRA
+550 AVIHRA
-556 EELGAAEQPV
+556 EEVGEAEQPV
-566 DVSTI
+566 DVATI
-571 ESILRDLDRQ
+571 ERILRDLDRQ
-581 DDEFLQA
+581 DNEFLQA
-588 VHLRVPQMTEALASL
+588 VHLRVPKMTEALASL

-613 SQLDPILSHVEF
+613 SQLDPILDHVEF
-625 LHTQAKLVQAMT
+625 LHDQAKLVQAMT

>member
-1 MTWYREAEAELILV
+1 MTWYRDAEAELTLV

-23 LIKLERLESLAAA
+23 TIQLDRLEALAAS

-41 TRSDELVVMAL
+41 KRSDELIVMAL

-61 TNLLNVAVVAT
+61 TNLVNVAVVST
-72 KVGLGLGYYGRELER
+72 KVGMGLGYYGRELER

-127 GYAAIK
+127 GFEAIK
-133 RVGPEYTWLAD
+133 RSGPDYTWLAE
-144 LVCQAHERANGLG
+144 LIRQAHERTNGLG

-173 IGVSDVFDALI
+173 IGVSDVFDAMI

-239 TVVGVNVRYP
+239 IVVGVNVQYP
-249 LRPTV
+249 LRPIV
-254 AVDEPGVVGDV
+254 EVDESGEAGHI
-265 ENRHI
+265 ESRHI
-270 NLGLTP
+270 NLSLTP

-289 GRVTF
+289 GRLIF
-294 TPEVPAV
+294 APEVPSVDV
-301 PETLEP
+301 P
-307 LGAASDQFTSL
+307 GAASDQFTSL

-333 EHTRNPGVVGEAG
+333 EHARHPGAVVGGKPEAVPG
-346 GGFVADQQRE
+346 QEAVAE
-356 TDTPGQDDGG
+356 TPGQDEAG

-388 ALARLSADREGPV
+388 ALARLSADKEGPV

-413 TNLAKSAATVH
+413 TNLAKSAGTVH
-424 LDEIEAMATNLL
+424 LDEIESMATNLL
-436 PTLRDVGGAE
+436 PALRDVGGAE
-446 TAVAAESLR
+446 TAVASESLR
-455 HLHLGLDRVIAAVRH
+455 QLHHGLNRVVAAVRQ
-470 LATVPSQEPAE
+470 LASVPSQSVAGDERIFGAGEAPVVHAEETGAVEPVETATPTLHPSGPN
-481 SEGKLPGG
+481 SEWSSL
-489 DVSDGSNGTA
+489 
-499 ALVEYADPATFGN
+499 
-512 VPVSAPNQEPASVP
+512 P
-526 LLTALRELQKARSR
+526 LLSALRELQKARSR

-550 VVIHRA
+550 AVIHRA
-556 EELGAAEQPV
+556 EEVSEAVQPV
-566 DVSTI
+566 DVATI
-571 ESILRDLDRQ
+571 ERILRDLDRQ
-581 DDEFLQA
+581 DSEFLQA
-588 VHLRVPQMTEALASL
+588 VHLRVPKMTEALASL

-613 SQLDPILSHVEF
+613 SQLDPILHHVEF
-625 LHTQAKLVQAMT
+625 LHDQAKLVQAMT